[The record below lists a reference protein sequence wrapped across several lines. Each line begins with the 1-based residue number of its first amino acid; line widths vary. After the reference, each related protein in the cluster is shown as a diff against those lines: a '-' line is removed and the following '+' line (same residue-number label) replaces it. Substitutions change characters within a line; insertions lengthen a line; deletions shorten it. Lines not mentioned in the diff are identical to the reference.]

1 MRIDY
6 YDNRMHNN
14 PDESELFLSC
24 NRQSQLVEHDYVLV
38 FFFFFNIPFSLSL
51 ARSLV
56 FLTIR
61 TFIHCS
67 TSQSRQST

>member
-14 PDESELFLSC
+14 RVESELFLSC

-38 FFFFFNIPFSLSL
+38 CRFLLLLFNIPFPLSPARLPNHTDIHSLFDKP
-51 ARSLV
+51 V
-56 FLTIR
+56 
-61 TFIHCS
+61 
-67 TSQSRQST
+67 